1 MNKTARTQLVRTCD
15 SSLAKG
21 EIIRQLDDKV
31 YRYFISS
38 KVSED
43 IKPDETSIIKE
54 LIQFVRDNSSEIWHH
69 PVIDNITDM
78 PYTLSQLLKF
88 SYLED
93 IEQKNYQ
100 EIHTEIIKL
109 SKRLKGIL
117 QVTEALLERGDLWNN
132 KRSPAA
138 FGSFDREELYNLALE
153 VEALYGRGND

>member
-93 IEQKNYQ
+93 IALFLLYFIGEF
-100 EIHTEIIKL
+100 
-109 SKRLKGIL
+109 RLIRDNIL
-117 QVTEALLERGDLWNN
+117 LIYVR
-132 KRSPAA
+132 
-138 FGSFDREELYNLALE
+138 
-153 VEALYGRGND
+153 